1 MIQDSGNWLYSRI
14 VDKDMQEQEEYI
26 IRALDMMSILL
37 FKSSAFCDFSQDETM
52 KLISLCSRS
61 FWRMYN
67 TLNEMTLG
75 GEIKHLVALLLW
87 SKESHCPMKEMVQWY
102 YVKAKETQRQPTGTV
117 WLRGRGYQPFMP
129 SSMWPPLLFLLP
141 VTTFTLT
148 SPCSCVISFSILLY
162 CLFHPTLNPIRHL
175 CPKCVHFCP

>member
-75 GEIKHLVALLLW
+75 GK
-87 SKESHCPMKEMVQWY
+87 
-102 YVKAKETQRQPTGTV
+102 
-117 WLRGRGYQPFMP
+117 
-129 SSMWPPLLFLLP
+129 
-141 VTTFTLT
+141 
-148 SPCSCVISFSILLY
+148 
-162 CLFHPTLNPIRHL
+162 
-175 CPKCVHFCP
+175 